1 MLHKM
6 LKLYEVTTC
15 VYLRPQHWKGPF
27 EPFRNLRETG
37 FKVFIKTEIC
47 AGKGHSSIFTNKPS
61 NWTNVPYHCQK
72 NEMENFA
79 MGRDIHPI
87 KYSCT
92 WERFCGTNW
101 VTYGWQLISF
111 NKPMQFN
118 KSLGDLT
125 SYCNFLAKGQK
136 ML

>member
-72 NEMENFA
+72 NEILQLE
-79 MGRDIHPI
+79 
-87 KYSCT
+87 
-92 WERFCGTNW
+92 GTFI
-101 VTYGWQLISF
+101 QL
-111 NKPMQFN
+111 NTPV
-118 KSLGDLT
+118 LE
-125 SYCNFLAKGQK
+125 KGSVGQTE
-136 ML
+136 